1 MLKRDPKARFVST
14 ESGFFFKRRQWQ
26 FSANGKSASAA
37 DATKS
42 LEFVYEQRKGQVNYR
57 RPGTKE
63 WIWGI
68 PEPAVGQV
76 EYRDPV
82 AGEAL
87 LGVPKLPA
95 PAYTAELFEKSKLDD
110 GSYNLL
116 LGCQETVAVL
126 VMSDVPTKNR
136 WWMFKGEFYVE
147 DEGYSAAEVQAL
159 IADHLLKKK
168 RKVERAVARADES
181 DARSQG
187 GRQPIPDDVRVFV
200 WQRDGGRCVKCGG
213 QERLEFDH
221 IIPLTRGGSNTAR
234 NLQLLCETC
243 NRSKGGEIV

>member
-1 MLKRDPKARFVST
+1 MLKRDPKAKFVLT

-26 FSANGKSASAA
+26 FAANGKSASAA

-63 WIWGI
+63 WVWGI

-76 EYRDPV
+76 EYRDPATSELV
-82 AGEAL
+82 F
-87 LGVPKLPA
+87 GVPKPPA
-95 PAYTAELFEKSKLDD
+95 PSYTPDLLGKSQLDES
-110 GSYNLL
+110 SYQLL
-116 LGCQETVAVL
+116 LACQETAAVL
-126 VMSDVPTKNR
+126 VMSDVSTKNR

-159 IADHLLKKK
+159 IADYLLKKK
-168 RKVERAVARADES
+168 RKVDRALARVDES
-181 DARSQG
+181 DAASPR
-187 GRQPIPDDVRVFV
+187 GRQPIPDDVRMFV
-200 WQRDGGRCVKCGG
+200 WQRDGGRCVKCGCE
-213 QERLEFDH
+213 ERLEFDH

-234 NLQLLCETC
+234 NVQLLCATC